1 MSTIEIAVRI
11 LFLSAAFV
19 QNTRPAFEVATIRP
33 SLNAPRQ
40 AVAAAGRTDGAQ
52 FKVAGLTIR
61 DYISTAYGVKLNQI
75 AGPDWITTDRF
86 DIAATLPE
94 GSRPDQVPTMMQR
107 LLEDRFEL
115 KTHREKREF
124 PVYALRVLSG
134 GLKMVEVP
142 IVQTDPG
149 VEASDSKPPQ
159 TFTRQGSGRG
169 IFLDLGQGSSFNFA
183 DNRFEGK
190 KVNMAGLAGM
200 LERFL
205 DRPVVDLTGVNGS
218 YDLAFDLS
226 PEDYR
231 TMLIRAAT
239 AAGLVMSPD
248 ALRSLDASP
257 TPPSL
262 FDGLARFGLK
272 LEAQKAPL
280 DVLVVDSIRKTPTEN

>member
-1 MSTIEIAVRI
+1 MTIIEIAVQVV
-11 LFLSAAFV
+11 FLTAAFV

-52 FKVAGLTIR
+52 FKVAGLTIK
-61 DYISTAYGVKLNQI
+61 DYISTAYAVKLNQI
-75 AGPDWITTDRF
+75 SGPDWITTDRF

-115 KTHREKREF
+115 KMHREKREF
-124 PVYALRVLSG
+124 PVFALRVLSG
-134 GLKMVEVP
+134 GLKMTEVP
-142 IVQTDPG
+142 IDPG
-149 VEASDSKPPQ
+149 VEPSDSKPPQ

-190 KVNMAGLAGM
+190 KVNMAGLASM

-218 YDLAFDLS
+218 YDIAFDVS

-248 ALRSLDASP
+248 ALRALDASP
-257 TPPSL
+257 TPASL

-272 LEAQKAPL
+272 LEAQRAPL